1 MSNEVNSE
9 IQELVSDHKSLRD
22 DFKELIIMAKE
33 VEVKCVDP
41 DVPKEISTF
50 LLRFWVTIE
59 ALIQKEEGII
69 FPLILDD
76 RVDESYGDIQEV
88 LAIHRCFEKE
98 LQPLIDEVLNYEVAT
113 KSCDLWKSLVKRTR
127 LFVEDLQDHVKK
139 EDHFLKKSIV
149 IFDSESIDELDL
161 ELELELEVS

>member
-59 ALIQKEEGII
+59 ALIQKIRKDHI
-69 FPLILDD
+69 SF
-76 RVDESYGDIQEV
+76 
-88 LAIHRCFEKE
+88 
-98 LQPLIDEVLNYEVAT
+98 
-113 KSCDLWKSLVKRTR
+113 DLR
-127 LFVEDLQDHVKK
+127 
-139 EDHFLKKSIV
+139 
-149 IFDSESIDELDL
+149 
-161 ELELELEVS
+161 